1 MTCEATFTCK
11 NDASHVE
18 TVSCEVTSEGK
29 DATYTEAGSVTYTAK
44 ATVPGGT
51 KTYENPVKKEVKVDQ
66 KDSKAKF
73 AKTSY
78 NLYSTQSG
86 KVSLVSDYKQDGI
99 VSIKS
104 SNPSKVSV
112 NTAGVIKAGVVKGKA
127 VKVTITAVVK
137 SGKTIK
143 TVVTVAPTKIT
154 LNATSVPLQLKK
166 STSVI
171 KVAKATLPGDQ
182 IASWSTSN
190 KKVVTVSKSGKITAK
205 KVGTAVVRITMKS
218 GATAKCKVK
227 VQKAAVK
234 LTKIAVNSKKVN
246 LNLKKG
252 PKTYKLTATKAPI
265 TVVNKVTF
273 TTSNKKVAVVSKSGK
288 IRAKKAG
295 KAVITVKCAK
305 KVQKVTVVVKAK

>member
-1 MTCEATFTCK
+1 MLKQYLGEI
-11 NDASHVE
+11 
-18 TVSCEVTSEGK
+18 TSEGK
-29 DATYTEAGSVTYTAK
+29 DATYTEAGSVTYTAT
-44 ATVPGGT
+44 ATVPEGT
-51 KTYENPVKKEVKVDQ
+51 KTYINPVKKEVKVAQ

-190 KKVVTVSKSGKITAK
+190 KKVVI
-205 KVGTAVVRITMKS
+205 
-218 GATAKCKVK
+218 CK
-227 VQKAAVK
+227 
-234 LTKIAVNSKKVN
+234 
-246 LNLKKG
+246 
-252 PKTYKLTATKAPI
+252 
-265 TVVNKVTF
+265 
-273 TTSNKKVAVVSKSGK
+273 
-288 IRAKKAG
+288 
-295 KAVITVKCAK
+295 
-305 KVQKVTVVVKAK
+305 

>member
-1 MTCEATFTCK
+1 M
-11 NDASHVE
+11 
-18 TVSCEVTSEGK
+18 
-29 DATYTEAGSVTYTAK
+29 
-44 ATVPGGT
+44 
-51 KTYENPVKKEVKVDQ
+51 KKEVKVAL

-86 KVSLVSDYKQDGI
+86 KVSLVSDYKQEGN
-99 VSIKS
+99 VYIKS

-171 KVAKATLPGDQ
+171 KVAKATLQEIRLLHGVHQ
-182 IASWSTSN
+182 IS
-190 KKVVTVSKSGKITAK
+190 
-205 KVGTAVVRITMKS
+205 R
-218 GATAKCKVK
+218 
-227 VQKAAVK
+227 
-234 LTKIAVNSKKVN
+234 L
-246 LNLKKG
+246 
-252 PKTYKLTATKAPI
+252 
-265 TVVNKVTF
+265 
-273 TTSNKKVAVVSKSGK
+273 
-288 IRAKKAG
+288 
-295 KAVITVKCAK
+295 
-305 KVQKVTVVVKAK
+305 